1 MRRALPPLL
10 FLASSLSASAGEL
23 DFAANQAQSNF
34 TWSGSTS
41 VGPIVGN
48 PSNAFQLAG
57 HQLALLAAGGGPGAK
72 WTGEL
77 AGGDLAVVP
86 DLHGKIPNPFPFLP
100 PLATIDVANLHLS
113 LASQPFDVLGD
124 GSFTALVTAT
134 ALSGTLTV
142 TPLGGSPTVTD
153 LTGSSSTPEAQ
164 GGTLAPGGG
173 GLAWTSPIDLT
184 FVFSDPSSGITGTL
198 TTQGSL
204 RADWT
209 PAAPA
214 IYCTAKTTSAG
225 CVPALS
231 VAGTPSASA
240 ASGFS
245 ILANAVHPQNVGLY
259 FFGRNGPAAQPF
271 QGGVLCV
278 TPPLVR
284 VAPQL
289 AGGAGT
295 CGGTYAVDFNAWLAA
310 NAPELR
316 APGEDFCVQC
326 WFRDP
331 PDPVSGTGLTD
342 AVSFVLAP

>member
-1 MRRALPPLL
+1 MRIPFVILSLL
-10 FLASSLSASAGEL
+10 AAPAGFAGEL
-23 DFAANQAQSNF
+23 DFTANQAQSNF
-34 TWSGSTS
+34 TWTGTTS
-41 VGPIVGN
+41 LGPIVGN

-57 HQLALLAAGGGPGAK
+57 HQVLHLAAGGGAGAK

-77 AGGDLAVVP
+77 ASGDLAVVP
-86 DLHGKIPNPFPFLP
+86 DLKGKIPNPIPFLP
-100 PLATIDVANLHLS
+100 PLATIEVANLHLS
-113 LASQPFDVLGD
+113 LASQPFDVLND
-124 GSFTALVTAT
+124 GSFNALVSAT

-142 TPLGGSPTVTD
+142 TPLAGSATVTD
-153 LTGSSSTPEAQ
+153 LTGSTSSPAAQ
-164 GGTLAPGGG
+164 SGTLSPSGG
-173 GLAWTSPIDLT
+173 GLLLTSPVDLA
-184 FVFSDPSSGITGTL
+184 FDFSDPSSGVSGSL
-198 TTQGSL
+198 ATQGTL
-204 RADWT
+204 RADWS
-209 PAAPA
+209 PAAVA

-231 VAGTPSASA
+231 TSGTPSASA
-240 ASGFS
+240 PSGFAITAGS
-245 ILANAVHPQNVGLY
+245 VHPSNVGIY

-295 CGGTYAVDFNAWLAA
+295 CGGTYALDFNAWLAA

-342 AVSFVLAP
+342 AVSFVLGL